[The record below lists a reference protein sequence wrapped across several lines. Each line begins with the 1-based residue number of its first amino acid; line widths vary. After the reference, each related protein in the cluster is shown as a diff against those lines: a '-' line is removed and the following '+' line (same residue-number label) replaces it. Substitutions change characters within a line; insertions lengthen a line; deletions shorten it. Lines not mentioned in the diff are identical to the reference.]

1 MQFLQNYNPLGSPV
15 LSTLVAAIPIVTLL
29 YLLAFHPRTD
39 KHGNKH
45 RGIEPPPAALIS
57 GFMAILIAVF
67 ILKMPLPAA
76 SMAFVN
82 GVLYG
87 LFPIGWIVVAAMF
100 LYTITLVTGKFE
112 TVKDSVSNLSADRR
126 IQAILIA
133 FSFGAFI
140 EGAAGFGTP
149 VAIAGALMVG
159 LGFKP
164 FTAAVLCL
172 IANTAPVAYG
182 AIGTPLITLAKVTG
196 LPEFAL
202 SAMAGRQLPFFSLII
217 PIWTIATMVY
227 MDKKSMK
234 TVVKDT
240 MEVMPALL
248 VAGISFALTQFY
260 VSNYIGPMLVDIL
273 GGIVS
278 MLAVIFFLKVWQPK
292 TTYRLVGEAPAK
304 VGSKHSTKEVVIAWI
319 PWSFLTAFVF
329 LWGLPQVK
337 GLLNM
342 FYNYPINV
350 PFLHN
355 VVVKTAPVVPKNSP
369 EAAVYSLN
377 LLSAAGTGIFIA
389 AILTGLF
396 LRLTAAQWKEA
407 ALRTAKRMKT
417 PLLTIGLVMGMG
429 FTTKFAGL
437 DAILGLAFT
446 KTGILYPFF
455 AAMLGWL
462 GVFLTGSDTSSNVLF
477 GNMQKITAEQLGLDP
492 ILIAASNSTGG
503 VMGKMIDAQSIVVAT
518 AACYENRQEGSLAV
532 GPIFRTVF
540 WHSIILAA
548 LVGVLIMLQ
557 AYVFQWMIPPAT
569 WGGGAAKAI
578 VAYKLSGVQLLAV
591 LAGLLGGSYIL
602 GMMLDTTGKKNI
614 TRNM

>member
-1 MQFLQNYNPLGSPV
+1 MQFFQNYNPLGSSV
-15 LSTLVAAIPIVTLL
+15 LSTLVAAIPIVALL

-57 GFMAILIAVF
+57 GFLAILIAVF
-67 ILKMPLPAA
+67 ILKMPLPTAA
-76 SMAFVN
+76 MAFVN
-82 GVLYG
+82 GVGFG
-87 LFPIGWIVVAAMF
+87 LFPIGWIVTAAMF
-100 LYTITLVTGKFE
+100 LYTITLISGKFE
-112 TVKDSVSNLSADRR
+112 VVKDSVSNLSADRR

-159 LGFKP
+159 LGFRP

-182 AIGTPLITLAKVTG
+182 AIGTPIITLAKVTG

-202 SAMAGRQLPFFSLII
+202 SAMAGRQLPVFSLII
-217 PIWTIATMVY
+217 PIWTIATMIY

-240 MEVMPALL
+240 TEVLPALL
-248 VAGISFALTQFY
+248 VAGVSFAITQFY

-278 MLAVIFFLKVWQPK
+278 MGAVILFLKVWQPK
-292 TTYRLVGEAPAK
+292 TTYRLAGEEPIK
-304 VGSKHSTKEVVIAWI
+304 VGVKHSKKDVIVAWI
-319 PWSFLTAFVF
+319 PWAFLTGFVF

-342 FYNYPINV
+342 FYNYPLKV
-350 PFLHN
+350 AFLHN
-355 VVVKTAPVVPKNSP
+355 VVIKTAPVVPKNSP
-369 EAAVYSLN
+369 EAAIYSLN
-377 LLSAAGTGIFIA
+377 LISAAGTGILIA

-407 ALRTAKRMKT
+407 VQRTAKRMVT

-446 KTGILYPFF
+446 KTGFMYPFF

-477 GNMQKITAEQLGLDP
+477 GNMQKITAQQLGLDP
-492 ILIAASNSTGG
+492 ILIAATNSTGG

-518 AACYENRQEGSLAV
+518 AACYEDRNEGSAAV

-540 WHSIILAA
+540 MHSIVLAS
-548 LVGVLIMLQ
+548 LVGVLTMFQ
-557 AYVFQWMIPPAT
+557 AYVLQWMIPPAT
-569 WGGGAAKAI
+569 WGGAGVKAI
-578 VAYKLSGVQLLAV
+578 VAYKLSGIQLLTILGA
-591 LAGLLGGSYIL
+591 LIGGSYIL
-602 GMMLDTTGKKNI
+602 GLVLDTTGKKKI
-614 TRNM
+614 I

>member
-1 MQFLQNYNPLGSPV
+1 MQFFQNYNPLGSPV
-15 LSTLVAAIPIVTLL
+15 LSTLVAAIPIVALL

-39 KHGNKH
+39 KNGNKH

-57 GFMAILIAVF
+57 GFLAILIAVF
-67 ILKMPLPAA
+67 ILKMPLASA

-82 GVLYG
+82 GVAYG

-100 LYTITLVTGKFE
+100 LYTITLVSGQFE
-112 TVKDSVSNLSADRR
+112 VVKDSVSNLSADRR

-182 AIGTPLITLAKVTG
+182 AIGTPVITLAKVTG
-196 LPEFAL
+196 LNEFAL

-217 PIWTIATMVY
+217 PIWTIATMIY

-240 MEVMPALL
+240 MEVLPALL
-248 VAGISFALTQFY
+248 VAGISFAITQFY
-260 VSNYIGPMLVDIL
+260 VSNFIGPMLVDIL

-278 MLAVIFFLKVWQPK
+278 MGAVIIFLKVWQPK
-292 TTYRLVGEAPAK
+292 TTYRLAGEAPVKAG
-304 VGSKHSTKEVVIAWI
+304 VKHTKKDVLVAWI
-319 PWSFLTAFVF
+319 PWAFLTTFVF

-337 GLLNM
+337 LLINK
-342 FYNYPINV
+342 FFTYPLQV

-355 VVVKTAPVVPKNSP
+355 VVIKTAPVVPKDSP
-369 EAAVYSLN
+369 EAALYTLN
-377 LLSAAGTGIFIA
+377 LISAAGTGIFIA
-389 AILTGLF
+389 ALLTGIF
-396 LRLTAAQWKEA
+396 LRITADQWMESVV
-407 ALRTAKRMKT
+407 RTAKRMKT

-446 KTGILYPFF
+446 KTGFMYPFF

-518 AACYENRQEGSLAV
+518 AACYEDRKEGSLAV

-540 WHSIILAA
+540 WHSITLAA
-548 LVGVLIMLQ
+548 LVGVLVMLQ
-557 AYVFQWMIPPAT
+557 AYVFKWMVPPAN
-569 WGGGAAKAI
+569 WGGGAAAAI
-578 VAYKLSGVQLLAV
+578 VAYKLSGTQLLAI
-591 LAGLLGGSYIL
+591 LAGLLGGSYVL
-602 GMMLDTTGKKNI
+602 GMVLGTKK
-614 TRNM
+614 

>member
-1 MQFLQNYNPLGSPV
+1 MQFFQNYNPTGSAFF
-15 LSTLVAAIPIVTLL
+15 STIVAAIPIVLLL

-57 GFMAILIAVF
+57 GFVAILIAVF
-67 ILKMPLPAA
+67 VLKMPVSSA

-82 GVLYG
+82 GVGFG
-87 LFPIGWIVVAAMF
+87 LFPIGWIVIAAMF
-100 LYTITLVTGKFE
+100 LYTITLVSGKFE

-126 IQAILIA
+126 IQAVLIA

-182 AIGTPLITLAKVTG
+182 AIGTPVITLAKVTG

-202 SAMAGRQLPFFSLII
+202 SAMAGRQLPLFSLII
-217 PIWTIATMVY
+217 PIWTIATMIY

-240 MEVMPALL
+240 MEVLPALL
-248 VAGISFALTQFY
+248 VAGISFAVTQFY
-260 VSNYIGPMLVDIL
+260 VSNFIGPMLVDIL

-278 MLAVIFFLKVWQPK
+278 MGCTILFLKVWQPK
-292 TTYRLVGEAPAK
+292 SVYRLAGEAPVKAG
-304 VGSKHSTKEVVIAWI
+304 VKHPIKDVVVAWI
-319 PWSFLTAFVF
+319 PWGFLTTFVF
-329 LWGLPQVK
+329 LWGYPPVK
-337 GLLNM
+337 LLINK
-342 FYNYPINV
+342 FYTFPLQV

-355 VVVKTAPVVPKNSP
+355 VVIKTAPVVPKNSP
-369 EAAVYSLN
+369 EAAVYTLN
-377 LLSAAGTGIFIA
+377 LISAAGTGILIA

-396 LRLTAAQWKEA
+396 LRITPAQWMEA
-407 ALRTAKRMKT
+407 IVRTAKRMKT
-417 PLLTIGLVMGMG
+417 PLLTIGLVMGLS
-429 FTTKFAGL
+429 FTTKFAGM

-446 KTGILYPFF
+446 KTGFMYPFF

-518 AACYENRQEGSLAV
+518 AACYEDRKEGSLAV

-540 WHSIILAA
+540 WHSVVLAS
-548 LVGVLIMLQ
+548 LVGVVVMLQ
-557 AYVFQWMIPPAT
+557 AYVFQWMIPPAD
-569 WGGGAAKAI
+569 WGGKITAL
-578 VAYKLSGVQLLAV
+578 VALKLSGTQLLTI
-591 LAGLLGGSYIL
+591 LAGLLAGSFVL
-602 GMMLDTTGKKNI
+602 GIALDTTGKKNNI
-614 TRNM
+614 SRNL